1 MVNACA
7 DVRAADRRADIK
19 VISREPR
26 RFVEGAPIG
35 P

>member
-1 MVNACA
+1 MVNAR
-7 DVRAADRRADIK
+7 VRAADRRADIK